1 MPSISDAWMGGEKQE
16 QSSLEI
22 HLGVR
27 VKNATQW
34 KQGESL
40 CCQGT
45 NEIPENYSWGT
56 YLSIASYKNGSYK
69 NLW

>member
-1 MPSISDAWMGGEKQE
+1 MGGEKQE
-16 QSSLEI
+16 QSSFEI

-45 NEIPENYSWGT
+45 NEIPENYS
-56 YLSIASYKNGSYK
+56 
-69 NLW
+69 